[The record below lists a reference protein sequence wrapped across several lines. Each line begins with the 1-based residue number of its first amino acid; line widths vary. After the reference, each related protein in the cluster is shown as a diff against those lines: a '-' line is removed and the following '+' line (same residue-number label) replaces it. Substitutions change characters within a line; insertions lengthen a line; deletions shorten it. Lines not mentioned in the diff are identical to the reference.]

1 MHHRTLVPPLLL
13 LFLFVCLP
21 AQTSPVSSNPRL
33 AEILRLP
40 ALQSSDWQALFSLA
54 ESGDPEAQYWL
65 GRTYRIGRV
74 LPQDQQKSLFWLQK
88 SADQGYAPS
97 QYELCAQRT
106 MSDSSENERCLWHA
120 AEAGIPEAQFWLGMF
135 LGNNR
140 FGVTDKVASLQWF
153 RKAAEGGNADA
164 DAELCMDYQIGE
176 ELPVDFAQAAYWCRL
191 AAEHVPDLGGA
202 GAGRNNLGILY
213 EIGEGVPQDYVQAY
227 MWLSLAHV
235 KENIAEIEPKMTAEE
250 ISRGKQL
257 AADWL
262 KHHPDPAI
270 Y

>member
-1 MHHRTLVPPLLL
+1 MHHRTLVPS
-13 LFLFVCLP
+13 LFFLVLFTCLP
-21 AQTSPVSSNPRL
+21 ARTSPVSPNPRL

-40 ALQSSDWQALFSLA
+40 ALQPGDWQALFSIA

-65 GRTYRIGRV
+65 GRIFEYGKL
-74 LPQDQQKSLFWLQK
+74 LPLDKQKAAYWFQK
-88 SADQGYAPS
+88 SADQGYAPAE
-97 QYELCAQRT
+97 YILCGQRAGT
-106 MSDSSENERCLWHA
+106 DNLEHERCLWRA
-120 AEAGIPEAQFWLGMF
+120 AEAGVPEAQFWIGVF
-135 LGNNR
+135 LRDNR

-153 RKAAEGGNADA
+153 RKAAEGGNVDA
-164 DAELCMDYQIGE
+164 YAELCMDYQIGE
-176 ELPVDFAQAAYWCRL
+176 ELPVDFAQAALWCRL

-227 MWLSLAHV
+227 MWLDLAGV
-235 KENIAEIEPKMTAEE
+235 KENIAQIEREMTPDQ

-262 KHHPDPAI
+262 KQHPDPAI

>member
-1 MHHRTLVPPLLL
+1 MHHRTLVPSLVL

-40 ALQSSDWQALFSLA
+40 ALQPSDWKALFSIA

-65 GRTYRIGRV
+65 GRTYRIGRT
-74 LPQDQQKSLFWLQK
+74 LPQDQKKSIFWLEK
-88 SADQGYAPS
+88 SAGQGYAPA

-106 MSDSSENERCLWHA
+106 MSDSSESERCLWHA
-120 AEAGIPEAQFWLGMF
+120 AEAGVPEAQFWIGVF
-135 LGNNR
+135 LRDNR
-140 FGVTDKVASLQWF
+140 FGVTDKAASLQWF
-153 RKAAEGGNADA
+153 RKAAEGGHVDA
-164 DAELCMDYQIGE
+164 QAELCMDYQIGE

-191 AAEHVPDLGGA
+191 AAEHVPDRGGA
-202 GAGRNNLGILY
+202 SEGQNNLGILY
-213 EIGEGVPQDYVQAY
+213 EIGEGVPQDYVQAD
-227 MWLSLAHV
+227 MWLNLARV
-235 KENIAEIEPKMTAEE
+235 KENIAQIEREMTPDQVSQAH
-250 ISRGKQL
+250 QL

-262 KHHPDPAI
+262 KQHPDPAI